1 MLFRSTLVGNKCY
14 DIKSGTP
21 KYTCPQGNLTETNKC
36 VAQVK
41 ATAKI
46 NYSCLSGY
54 RLNGDICVPNV
65 GTISI
70 NATLNTNSY
79 CPSGYSPYNS
89 TLCSMYTSGY
99 YTNVTEYRYRTRT
112 YVNGKEVEKW
122 STSDKDAD
130 LIKQGYK
137 YTGVYRELVEKA

>member
-1 MLFRSTLVGNKCY
+1 
-14 DIKSGTP
+14 
-21 KYTCPQGNLTETNKC
+21 
-36 VAQVK
+36 
-41 ATAKI
+41 
-46 NYSCLSGY
+46 
-54 RLNGDICVPNV
+54 
-65 GTISI
+65 
-70 NATLNTNSY
+70 
-79 CPSGYSPYNS
+79 
-89 TLCSMYTSGY
+89 MYTSGY